1 MSLNIQGIKYVKIM
15 SEEINEGKLSEEIN
29 EVKLF
34 KGPSIVEEVIKN

>member
-1 MSLNIQGIKYVKIM
+1 M
-15 SEEINEGKLSEEIN
+15 SEEINEVKLSEEIN